1 MAKISLFDDYRIIL
15 ASSSPR
21 RRDLTNQIGLK
32 VEIIPSKFEENL
44 PKASFPTPADYAI
57 ATAKG
62 KASEI
67 YNENKEAVVIGADT
81 VVVVDNKILE
91 KPSDAACAKSMLSEL
106 SGRSH
111 HVVTG
116 VCICY
121 KDHKHTF
128 HVETEVQLIKLSPSM
143 IDWYIE
149 TGEPFDKAGGYGTL
163 GKGAILVERIEGC
176 QFNIRGLPLPRLHQ
190 KLSRILLG

>member
-1 MAKISLFDDYRIIL
+1 MGTISLFDDYRIIL

-21 RRDLTNQIGLK
+21 RRDLAHQIGLK

-44 PKASFPTPADYAI
+44 PKSSFSTPADYAI
-57 ATAKG
+57 ATATG

-67 YNENKEAVVIGADT
+67 YKEHQEAVVIGADT
-81 VVVVDNKILE
+81 VVLVDNKILE
-91 KPSDAACAKSMLSEL
+91 KPSDVACAKSMLSEL
-106 SGRSH
+106 SGRVH

-121 KDHKHTF
+121 KDTKHTF
-128 HVETEVQLIKLSPSM
+128 HVQTEVELIKLSPTL

-163 GKGAILVERIEGC
+163 GKGAILVDRIEGC
-176 QFNIRGLPLPRLHQ
+176 QFNMRGLPLPRLHQ
-190 KLSRILLG
+190 ELSRILHG